1 MDGHLPARPRATTS
15 STVPTVPHRLMHDRQ
30 FQLALVGGALVAV
43 AVALLL
49 PPVATA
55 GNYSPWRLL
64 QLVLLFP
71 VLEELLFRG
80 LLQGAIARWHQAR
93 LGPLTHANLATSG
106 LFALAHLFSHPP
118 PWALATLLPSLIFGH
133 FRDRHQRLL
142 PSILLHVTYNGA
154 YFLPLA
160 LP

>member
-1 MDGHLPARPRATTS
+1 MDAPTPARPRA
-15 STVPTVPHRLMHDRQ
+15 PTAPTLPHHLMHDRQ
-30 FQLALVGGALVAV
+30 FRLALVGGALVAL

-55 GNYSPWRLL
+55 SSYSPWRLI

-71 VLEELLFRG
+71 VLEEFLFRG
-80 LLQGAIARWHQAR
+80 LLQGAIARRYPAR
-93 LGPLTHANLATSG
+93 IGPVTHANLATSG

-133 FRDRHQRLL
+133 FRDRHQQLL